1 MSTLRRCA
9 ALLVLIMVPL
19 SLAAK
24 PKEKVFDA
32 SPDKVYAAVLKV
44 IRDHYPIRT
53 ADDQHMFVSFVIPIS
68 WSTGRLE
75 GTAGVEA
82 EDGKGRLRIV
92 VAGGQGAGKTQD
104 NVIKWVG
111 EELDK
116 KN

>member
-1 MSTLRRCA
+1 MRTLRRFA
-9 ALLVLIMVPL
+9 ALVLLVALPL

-44 IRDHYPIRT
+44 IRDHYPIT
-53 ADDQHMFVSFVIPIS
+53 NADDQHMFVSFVIPIS
-68 WSTGRLE
+68 WSTGRLT

-82 EDGKGRLRIV
+82 EDGKGRLHVV

-104 NVIKWVG
+104 NIIKWVG